1 MKRKTILVLAPLASL
16 SWLAAACT
24 EGDAR
29 ADSDDHAHAGN
40 EVDAVERPQVTFRAG
55 NDLIEL
61 PDEVPSGYVD
71 IRVEAMADG
80 DAHLAFGRLVDG
92 TSFDDFVTN
101 PPDDMGSALTGIVGN
116 GTVTPGDEVL
126 LTAELTP
133 GEYAV
138 INIYFNGGD
147 VPLFAFDR
155 FTVVETENPA
165 PAPEAVGTIVLGPGM
180 RIEAPDDFDATGT
193 WKVENHDD
201 TQIHEPAVVGLV
213 DGATTEDLIAW
224 FADPQGEAPPM
235 RGEFGGM
242 GALSPGH
249 EAWVTFEE
257 GDLLAGSYSL
267 ICWVP
272 DVNGV
277 PHLMSGM
284 FQDFSVD

>member
-1 MKRKTILVLAPLASL
+1 MLAAVAGL

-24 EGDAR
+24 DGDAH
-29 ADSDDHAHAGN
+29 ADSGEHAGH
-40 EVDAVERPQVTFRAG
+40 EPASDERPEVTFRAG
-55 NDLIEL
+55 NAAIDV
-61 PDEVPSGYVD
+61 PGEVPSGYVD
-71 IRVEAMADG
+71 IRVEATADG

-92 TSFDDFVTN
+92 TSFEDFVTN
-101 PPDDMGSALTGIVGN
+101 PPEDMAAALTGIVGN
-116 GTVTPGDEVL
+116 GTVAPGDDVL

-138 INIYFNGGD
+138 INIDFNGGE
-147 VPLFAFDR
+147 VPLFAFDH
-155 FTVVETENPA
+155 FSVVESDNPA
-165 PAPEAVGTIVLGPGM
+165 PAPEAQGTIVLGPGM

-201 TQIHEPAVVGLV
+201 TQLHEPSVVGLA
-213 DGATTEDLIAW
+213 DGSTTEDLIAW

-249 EAWVTFEE
+249 EAWVTFEA
-257 GDLLAGSYSL
+257 GDLAAGPYAL

-277 PHLMSGM
+277 AHLMSGM
-284 FQDFSVD
+284 FQDFTIE

>member
-1 MKRKTILVLAPLASL
+1 MKRKTTLLLAALASL

-24 EGDAR
+24 DGDAN
-29 ADSDDHAHAGN
+29 ADSDHRDQADHEADSA
-40 EVDAVERPQVTFRAG
+40 ERPEVTFRAG
-55 NDLIEL
+55 NDVMEL

-92 TSFDDFVTN
+92 VTFEEFVTN
-101 PPDDMGSALTGIVGN
+101 PPEDMGAALTGIVGN
-116 GTVTPGDEVL
+116 GTVIPGDEVL
-126 LTAELTP
+126 LTADLTP
-133 GEYAV
+133 GEYAAV
-138 INIYFNGGD
+138 NIYFNGGD
-147 VPLFAFDR
+147 VPMFSFDH
-155 FTVVETENPA
+155 FTVIEADNPA
-165 PAPEAVGTIVLGPGM
+165 PSPEAVGTIVIGPGM
-180 RIEAPDDFDATGT
+180 RIEAEDFDAAGT

-201 TQIHEPAVVGLV
+201 SQIHEPALVGLA
-213 DGATTEDLIAW
+213 DGASAEDLIAA
-224 FADPQGEAPPM
+224 FANPDGDAPPL

-257 GDLLAGSYSL
+257 GDLPAGSYSL

-277 PHLMSGM
+277 PHVMSGM
-284 FQDFSVD
+284 FQDFTID